1 MKRPILSSIQDSP
14 SEILLTR
21 LAFLLV
27 VGTAAWL
34 ALQWPAIPEL
44 IPSPFRKA
52 GELTLGPVLASR
64 NTLLAVPV
72 LSGIQFLFLTWI
84 RGLPHRHNYPVRIT
98 EENAPRQY
106 ALSRLATAQIRAF
119 LSALLFWN
127 SVQATRLALGL
138 PRLIQSTDFEVVV
151 ALGTLAAILAFHFR
165 RALRE
170 G

>member
-1 MKRPILSSIQDSP
+1 MKRPILNSFKDSP
-14 SEILLTR
+14 TEILLTR
-21 LAFLLV
+21 LAFVLV

-34 ALQWPAIPEL
+34 ALQWPTIPEL

-52 GELTLGPVLASR
+52 GEMTLGPVLTSKK
-64 NTLLAVPV
+64 TLWTVPV
-72 LSGIQFLFLTWI
+72 LSMIQFLFLTWF
-84 RGLPHRHNYPVRIT
+84 RDLPHRHNYPVRIT

-127 SVQATRLALGL
+127 SVQATRLAMGL

-151 ALGTLAAILAFHFR
+151 ALGSLAAILAFHFR
-165 RALRE
+165 RGIRA